1 MCPPRGPCESLPGA
15 ALWANILRVL
25 YLHDNSI
32 PKNELWRN
40 GWKPGEVIGC
50 RLGQGEGPGGVAA
63 AAKKEKK
70 GGGGAEKLRC
80 NIKQSSRRICAPC
93 VRSSGPELGTEGPPG
108 AAGVHQ
114 GLQKPAD
121 QRPVKEEQAAA
132 ESQLLCTQTHPLAH
146 PGGENETMCRYCAC

>member
-70 GGGGAEKLRC
+70 RRGGAEKLRC
-80 NIKQSSRRICAPC
+80 NIKQSSRRICAP
-93 VRSSGPELGTEGPPG
+93 VSDPLGLSSGQRGHQEPLGSIRGSRN
-108 AAGVHQ
+108 Q
-114 GLQKPAD
+114 
-121 QRPVKEEQAAA
+121 
-132 ESQLLCTQTHPLAH
+132 QT
-146 PGGENETMCRYCAC
+146 YVQ